1 MFGAWFCRPVSTLS
15 QKFLLPVQVTILLGG
30 VAVGG
35 GKHLQAQIVAAQKE
49 QLRLCTQTQE
59 KGRKGARKPK
69 VAVDKVFGKRLQ
81 RILAM

>member
-1 MFGAWFCRPVSTLS
+1 MQSPADMSAPPS
-15 QKFLLPVQVTILLGG
+15 QEFLLPVQVTILLGG

-35 GKHLQAQIVAAQKE
+35 GKHLQAQIAAAQKE
-49 QLRLCTQTQE
+49 QLLLCTQTQE

-81 RILAM
+81 TILAM

>member
-1 MFGAWFCRPVSTLS
+1 MR
-15 QKFLLPVQVTILLGG
+15 
-30 VAVGG
+30 
-35 GKHLQAQIVAAQKE
+35 AQIAAAQKE

-69 VAVDKVFGKRLQ
+69 VAVDKVFAKRLQ